1 LDVLSFFEID
11 KSKLA
16 NNAVMLIDDD
26 DDDDDDDGR
35 SAFGKL

>member
-26 DDDDDDDGR
+26 DDDGR